1 MVENLRVVLVATRN
15 PLNMGAAA
23 RALSNFGVSHLRLV
37 TPFSPA
43 LKAAR
48 SAVGAVSILE
58 QAQEFRT
65 VADAIADCNLIIGT
79 GTASRRKPSMP
90 IWTLPEAIPLIHQ
103 HIHASP
109 ADKRVALLFG
119 NEKWGLT
126 NDNLSHCDWML
137 RIPTSETGEGNDSM
151 NLGQA
156 VAVCLYAIT
165 CFPGA
170 SPDSLAMREASLA
183 AAPATAAES
192 ERLLMLLQECLIAC
206 DYIPIDGHATAEQEH
221 REFLRGLGLPSP
233 QAEKLMGMLRKML
246 WKMKSPS
253 P

>member
-1 MVENLRVVLVATRN
+1 MAENLRVVLVATRN

-43 LKAAR
+43 LEAAR
-48 SAVGAVSILE
+48 SAVGAASILE
-58 QAQEFRT
+58 QAEEFGT
-65 VADAIADCNLIIGT
+65 LAEAIADCNLVVGT

-90 IWTLPEAIPLIHQ
+90 IWTLPNAVPLIHQ
-103 HIHASP
+103 HMKSSP
-109 ADKRVALLFG
+109 AENRVALLFG
-119 NEKWGLT
+119 SEKRGLSNE
-126 NDNLSHCDWML
+126 NLSHCDWML

-156 VAVCLYAIT
+156 VAVCLYAIACAT
-165 CFPGA
+165 GSEMDSVARPVA
-170 SPDSLAMREASLA
+170 SVMTRV
-183 AAPATAAES
+183 ATAAES
-192 ERLLMLLQECLIAC
+192 ERLLRLLQECLIAC
-206 DYIPIDGHATAEQEH
+206 DYVPIDGHATAEQEH

-246 WKMKSPS
+246 WKMKGSAH
-253 P
+253 